1 MLKEQHQRELKELE
15 ERLLQQVQPVG
26 KKKTEKKSPGEEE
39 DMTQKRG
46 PVLEERLLQQVKSVN
61 RSTAEQQHHA
71 RNSTVMPANWNKY
84 TDDTYNRN
92 YYVNEKVDQNFFLF
106 LESWIVFTLKL
117 KLKLSLLLFSSS
129 LLLFFSSSLLL
140 FFSSPL
146 LLFSSSSL
154 LSLLFFSFF
163 LLLGRSNTMDTTT
176 RSYRWFSCGG

>member
-26 KKKTEKKSPGEEE
+26 KKKTEKKSLGEEE

-92 YYVNEKVDQNFFLF
+92 YYVNEKVDQKFF
-106 LESWIVFTLKL
+106 VVGKL
-117 KLKLSLLLFSSS
+117 DRFHSQTQTQTQPSSYS
-129 LLLFFSSSLLL
+129 NP
-140 FFSSPL
+140 PL
-146 LLFSSSSL
+146 TRIGGTATALWYWWWYP
-154 LSLLFFSFF
+154 
-163 LLLGRSNTMDTTT
+163 LGS
-176 RSYRWFSCGG
+176 